1 MNRAVTAL
9 AVTALAAATA
19 LGGVAIAGAQDG
31 AASSPAVEVAP
42 AGAAPVAPVE
52 RAVSTRRARTGDDG
66 LTYAQASKARS
77 AALKRV
83 SGRAVQIERNADDG
97 RVTYDVEVIGRNGRV
112 REVRLDRSFRVT
124 RNDRTD
130 TDGLTYS
137 AAGKAA
143 SAATKRVRGLVTGI
157 DVDDD
162 DGARYEVEVLTRSAG
177 ERTVRLS
184 SSFGVVT
191 GNTDDDGGDGD
202 DD

>member
-1 MNRAVTAL
+1 MNRTVTAL
-9 AVTALAAATA
+9 SVTALAAATA
-19 LGGVAIAGAQDG
+19 VGGVAIAGAQDG
-31 AASSPAVEVAP
+31 PAGSSAVEVAP
-42 AGAAPVAPVE
+42 AAAPAAPAG
-52 RAVSTRRARTGDDG
+52 RAAATRQARTGDDG
-66 LTYAQASKARS
+66 LTYAQATKARS

-83 SGRAVQIERNADDG
+83 AGRAVQIERDADDG
-97 RVTYDVEVIGRNGRV
+97 RVTYDVEVIGRNGQA

-124 RNDRTD
+124 RTVRTD
-130 TDGLTYS
+130 TDGLTHS
-137 AAGKAA
+137 TAGKAA

-191 GNTDDDGGDGD
+191 GTTDDDGD